1 MRRNP
6 DQHGIAIKVKKVKKK
21 KKRKRE
27 RKKESSGQRQSE
39 CLLFHASPRSP
50 RENYPAI
57 LVEGHGLM
65 QTISLGN
72 EGSPRRK
79 SALTVEDPRACKATK
94 AVASKGSPTTPSPFP
109 PCLWWMCISFASS
122 PDPTKPPL
130 NETLRLRFVFSRFTG
145 LFLQPNGVE

>member
-6 DQHGIAIKVKKVKKK
+6 DQHGIAKKVKKVKK

-109 PCLWWMCISFASS
+109 PCL
-122 PDPTKPPL
+122 
-130 NETLRLRFVFSRFTG
+130 
-145 LFLQPNGVE
+145 